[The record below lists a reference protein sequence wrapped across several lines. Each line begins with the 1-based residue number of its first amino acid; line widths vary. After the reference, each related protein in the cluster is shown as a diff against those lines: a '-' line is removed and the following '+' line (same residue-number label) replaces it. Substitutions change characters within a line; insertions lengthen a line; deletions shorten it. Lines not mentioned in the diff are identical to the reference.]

1 MVQDKMVA
9 NIILDGPTE
18 SIVSLLHKEE
28 ISGLQGIHFAS

>member
-1 MVQDKMVA
+1 MVRDKMVA

-28 ISGLQGIHFAS
+28 ISDLQSIRFAS